1 MRGMVAL
8 MFGWL
13 SSLLKS
19 RQRLQAENLILRHQV
34 NILRRRAPGR
44 TQLSNPDRLVFVWLY
59 RLCPTV
65 VDAVAIIRPETLI
78 RWHRRGFRAFWR
90 WKSRSRG
97 GRPAVPTEIR
107 ELIRE
112 MSRANWLWGAPRIHG
127 ELLKLGIEVA
137 ESTVAKYMVKR
148 PRRPGQSWATFLRN
162 HADGIAVVDLFVV
175 PRIDFKLLY
184 GLVILGHGRRRLIR
198 YAVTTHPTAEWIA
211 RQIVEAFPW
220 DEVPEYLVRDR
231 DAVYGE
237 VVKRRLRGLG
247 IRDRPTAPHSPW
259 QNAYVERLFGSIRR
273 ECIDHVIVFGET
285 HLHCIMSAYASYYN
299 QARTHVALGKDAP
312 IGRSIERFGH
322 IIAEPVVAGLHHRY
336 ARI

>member
-1 MRGMVAL
+1 MVGMVGL
-8 MFGWL
+8 LFGWL

-19 RQRLQAENLILRHQV
+19 RRRLQAENLVLRHQI
-34 NILRRRAPGR
+34 NILRRQSPRR
-44 TQLSNPDRLVFVWLY
+44 TRLPNSDRLVFVWLY

-148 PRRPGQSWATFLRN
+148 PRRPGQSWAAFLRN
-162 HADGIAVVDLFVV
+162 HSDGIAAVDLFVV
-175 PRIDFKLLY
+175 PTIGFKLLY

-198 YAVTTHPTAEWIA
+198 YAVTAHPTAEWIA

-220 DEVPEYLVRDR
+220 DEAPEYLVRDR

-259 QNAYVERLFGSIRR
+259 QNAYVERLIGSIRR
-273 ECIDHVIVFGET
+273 ECIDHFIVFGAT
-285 HLHCIMSAYASYYN
+285 HLHRIMSAYASYYN
-299 QARTHVALGKDAP
+299 QARTHLALRKDAP
-312 IGRSIERFGH
+312 IARSIERFGH

>member
-1 MRGMVAL
+1 MRGMIELLFV
-8 MFGWL
+8 WL

-19 RQRLQAENLILRHQV
+19 RRRLQSENLVLRHQV
-34 NILRRRAPGR
+34 NILRRRAPVR
-44 TQLSNPDRLVFVWLY
+44 IRLSNLNRLVFVWLY

-65 VDAVAIIRPETLI
+65 VDAVAIVSPETLI
-78 RWHRRGFRAFWR
+78 RWHRRGFRAYWR
-90 WKSRSRG
+90 WKSCSRG
-97 GRPAVPTEIR
+97 GRPTVPTEIR

-137 ESTVAKYMVKR
+137 ESTVAKYMVER

-162 HADGIAVVDLFVV
+162 HADGIAAVDLFVV
-175 PRIDFKLLY
+175 PTIGFKLLY
-184 GLVILGHGRRRLIR
+184 CLVILGHGRRRLIR
-198 YAVTTHPTAEWIA
+198 YAVTAHPTAEWIA

-220 DEVPEYLVRDR
+220 DEAPEYLVRDR

-247 IRDRPTAPHSPW
+247 IRDRPIAPRSPR
-259 QNAYVERLFGSIRR
+259 QNAYVERLIGSIRR

-285 HLHCIMSAYASYYN
+285 HLRRIMSMYASYYN
-299 QARTHVALGKDAP
+299 QARTHLARGKDAP
-312 IGRSIERFGH
+312 IGRSTERFGH